1 MVGVYFNVL
10 EWNVLFKEDKE
21 DALDEGTELDC
32 LAIWNSQGTEYIPSL
47 SRA

>member
-10 EWNVLFKEDKE
+10 EWNMLFEEDQE
-21 DALDEGTELDC
+21 DTLDEGAELDC
-32 LAIWNSQGTEYIPSL
+32 LVIWNPDGVEYIPSP